1 MHLVYSS
8 SQFVSLQRHCT
19 KITSFGL
26 NSFSVLR
33 SLKQS
38 KAEFA
43 NCNAD
48 WFSTLPD
55 STTKE
60 SIFNFSILSSTK
72 TIFYRMCD
80 SFVQSKVNIKK
91 KNTYPPTDFLVFVLF
106 HLGNVLLDSN

>member
-91 KNTYPPTDFLVFVLF
+91 KKYIP
-106 HLGNVLLDSN
+106 SNRFFSVCTFSFGKCFAR